1 MQLLF
6 VFVEHLKYTNQ
17 QETLLISIL
26 CTAMGENFNMFIIR
40 DFSRTE
46 HDDFLLNVED
56 HIRDQKEAITIYNQE
71 GNIIGWKIQDMYE

>member
-1 MQLLF
+1 M
-6 VFVEHLKYTNQ
+6 TS
-17 QETLLISIL
+17 TLCLE
-26 CTAMGENFNMFIIR
+26 MEENFNMFIIR

-56 HIRDQKEAITIYNQE
+56 HIRDQKEAITIYNQW